1 MKTAVIGCRPLV
13 TLAGPPG
20 TRRGGDLDRLES
32 IQDGGLL
39 IESGVLVAVGQRAEI
54 EAFIGRD
61 TTVNDLGGRLVLP
74 GLVDAHAHP
83 VFGGERAAEFVQ
95 RCQGCSYSEIA
106 AAGGGILSTV
116 QRTRGATEEEL
127 VESARKKLGWFVA
140 HGTTTVE
147 AKSGYGLDHE
157 TELKMLRVIR
167 RLSSEGPIDLVP
179 TYLGLHAVPA
189 GRTQSSYAE
198 EVVRETL
205 PAVVREGL
213 AEYADAF
220 LEPGYFD
227 VSTVERVLGAAR
239 AAGLGLRLHADQLTC
254 SGGAQVAAG
263 LGATTADHLEHTGD
277 VGIEA
282 MAAADVQ
289 PVLLPGSVFGLGLS
303 HYPDA
308 RAMIDAGLAIV
319 LATDF
324 NPGSSPTVSL
334 PMVMAIACR
343 YMAMTPAEAIVACT
357 INAAHSLGRSH
368 DRGSLEPGKRAD
380 FVVFDAE
387 DPREVPYW
395 FGANLVRETWIA
407 GVRY

>member
-1 MKTAVIGCRPLV
+1 VKTAVIGCRPLM
-13 TLAGPPG
+13 TLAGAPG
-20 TRRGGDLDRLES
+20 ARRGADLGRVES

-39 IESGVLVAVGQRAEI
+39 IEGQVLAAVGARAEI
-54 EAFIGRD
+54 EALIDPG
-61 TTVNDLGGRLVLP
+61 TEVVDLGGRLVLP

-83 VFGGERAAEFVQ
+83 VFGGERVAEFVQ

-116 QRTRGATEEEL
+116 QRTREATEEEL
-127 VESARKKLGWFVA
+127 VEGAHRRLSWFIS

-167 RLSSEGPIDLVP
+167 RLASEGRIDLVP
-179 TYLGLHAVPA
+179 TYLALHAVPA
-189 GRTQSSYAE
+189 GQTQSSYAE

-205 PAVVREGL
+205 PVVVREGL
-213 AEYADAF
+213 AQYADAF

-227 VSTVERVLGAAR
+227 ADTVEFVLDAAK

-254 SGGAQVAAG
+254 SGAAQIAAR
-263 LGATTADHLEHTGD
+263 LGATTADHLEQTGAA
-277 VGIEA
+277 GI
-282 MAAADVQ
+282 AALADADVQ
-289 PVLLPGSVFGLGLS
+289 PVLLPGSVLGLGLS

-308 RAMIDAGLAIV
+308 RAMIDAGLAVV

-334 PMVMAIACR
+334 PMVMALACR
-343 YMAMTPAEAIVACT
+343 YMAMTPEEAIVACT

-380 FVVFDAE
+380 FVVFDAN

-395 FGANLVRETWIA
+395 FGTNLVRETWIG